1 MSDLGGSLTPGTP
14 SLATPGLQQAVR
26 FLGAVLRIRVGG
38 EASGG
43 QLAVVEHEGERGY
56 CAPLHRRDAEEE
68 TFLVLDGELRVE
80 VDGQAQAAGAGAAA
94 FLPRKVPH
102 AFVVTSPQARFL
114 TLHVPAGFERFVLAG
129 GLLLTP
135 VGTPTSDEPA
145 RCSRRPLATHL
156 PPLSDQANSVELR
169 PLHFTQHTRRNTA
182 VTTAGQPVGVVVR
195 PVPPR

>member
-1 MSDLGGSLTPGTP
+1 MIAHRWVLDIPQPLGVPCSYGRLCNGLTPGT
-14 SLATPGLQQAVR
+14 SSIVTPGLQQAVR

-56 CAPLHRRDAEEE
+56 CAPLHKHDAREE

-80 VDGQAQAAGAGAAA
+80 LAGQAHAAGAGAAA

-114 TLHVPAGFERFVLAG
+114 TLHAPAGFERFVLAG
-129 GLLLTP
+129 GTLLSP
-135 VGTPTSDEPA
+135 VGTWASDEPA
-145 RCSRRPLATHL
+145 PDLDALIAMAGSYGIEILG
-156 PPLSDQANSVELR
+156 PP
-169 PLHFTQHTRRNTA
+169 
-182 VTTAGQPVGVVVR
+182 
-195 PVPPR
+195 PVP